1 MFNTADTLPIDKTEL
16 YTVLNEQLSALLA
29 DEKDIIANM
38 SNFTSLLY
46 HSIKDINWLGFY
58 ILKDGELVLGPFQ
71 GKPACIRIAIG
82 QGVCGTAAKKK
93 ETVIVQNVHEF
104 DGHITCDTVSNSEIV
119 VPIIN
124 KKQIFGVL
132 DIDSPNFDRFD
143 EDDKIGLER
152 LINTLIDKSNLN
164 RVDDYFLF

>member
-1 MFNTADTLPIDKTEL
+1 MFDTIDSLPENKNEL
-16 YTVLNEQLSALLA
+16 YIVLDEQLTALLG

-82 QGVCGTAAKKK
+82 QCVCGTAAKKQ
-93 ETVIVQNVHEF
+93 ETLIVHNVHEF
-104 DGHITCDTVSNSEIV
+104 DGHIACDTASKSEIV
-119 VPIIN
+119 IPIIN

-164 RVDDYFLF
+164 RVDDFFLF